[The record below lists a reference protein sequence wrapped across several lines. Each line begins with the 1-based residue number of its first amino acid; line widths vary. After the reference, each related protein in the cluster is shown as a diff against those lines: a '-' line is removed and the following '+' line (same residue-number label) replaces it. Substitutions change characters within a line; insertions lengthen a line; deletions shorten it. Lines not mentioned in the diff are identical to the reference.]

1 VKKLWKLGVLSIL
14 LVGAF
19 TACKSPQ
26 EKLESFVN
34 ESWNPAKDSIFAAYK
49 QAGTTVNFT
58 NRTVKEMAEATI
70 YYRYFDSTTVADFVS
85 VSNKQKSELQLQS
98 IMFEAIKTMV
108 QVVEQQDLAFDK
120 ALMAKENA
128 TPDFEALQLQGKLLA
143 DSCLALKKKYTL
155 AFTQSNTA
163 AYNNNKYFNEQL
175 ELEIALFNNK
185 NAAPQ
190 GK

>member
-1 VKKLWKLGVLSIL
+1 M

-34 ESWNPAKDSIFAAYK
+34 QTWNPAKDSIFAAYK
-49 QAGTTVNFT
+49 LAGSTVNFT
-58 NRTVKEMAEATI
+58 DRTVKEMAEASI
-70 YYRYFDSTTVADFVS
+70 YYRYFDSTTVADFKS
-85 VSNKQKSELQLQS
+85 VSNKQKGELQLQT
-98 IMFEAIKTMV
+98 IMFESIKTMV

-120 ALMAKENA
+120 ALTANKNQ
-128 TPDFEALQLQGKLLA
+128 TPDFEALQMQGKLLA
-143 DSCLALKKKYTL
+143 DSCIALKKKYTL
-155 AFTQSNTA
+155 SFTQSNTA

-185 NAAPQ
+185 DAAPQ
-190 GK
+190 GKK